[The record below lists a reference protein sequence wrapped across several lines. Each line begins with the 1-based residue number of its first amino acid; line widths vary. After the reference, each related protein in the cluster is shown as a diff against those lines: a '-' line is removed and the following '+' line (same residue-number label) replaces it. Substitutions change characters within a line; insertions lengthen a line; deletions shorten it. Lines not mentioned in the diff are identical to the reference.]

1 MKLTKNQLR
10 RIIREEKQRLLK
22 EHRMSMNWI
31 LNELQDG
38 MIVQVS
44 QMEINEILNWLE
56 NEDAPYELDVQE
68 TEQAGIFTVQFL

>member
-1 MKLTKNQLR
+1 MKLTKRQLK

-22 EHRMSMNWI
+22 ETRMSMNYI
-31 LNELQDG
+31 LEELQDG
-38 MIVQVS
+38 MIVQVD

-68 TEQAGIFTVQFL
+68 TEHRGIFTVQFL